1 MAQFQKFLKNSQ
13 RFFTSGDLDEQAYVD
28 IMYHVVYEAAQRVLN
43 MNITLR

>member
-28 IMYHVVYEAAQRVLN
+28 IILKSRPDY
-43 MNITLR
+43 TLV